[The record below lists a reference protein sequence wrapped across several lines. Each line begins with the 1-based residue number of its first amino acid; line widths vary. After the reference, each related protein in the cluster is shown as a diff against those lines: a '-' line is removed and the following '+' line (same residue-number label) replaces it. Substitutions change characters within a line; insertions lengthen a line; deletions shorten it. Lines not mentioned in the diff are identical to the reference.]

1 MRVLAVHAPTAG
13 STRTHDAFT
22 IAVSAAL
29 SAGHDV
35 VPIDLA
41 ADGFVPVMSAEE
53 HAAYHGGSPLI
64 TEETRRSADAV
75 MSADAFVF
83 VYPTTFSTIPVVLKG
98 WFERVFVPGVSF
110 VLDPR
115 THKVR
120 RNLTGVRRIVGIATY
135 DGSRGD
141 IRRSRDNGRRTIQ
154 RALRMNTGMRTRT
167 SWIPLY
173 DAGRA
178 DPSDVDAFHARIEKR
193 MERL

>member
-1 MRVLAVHAPTAG
+1 MRVVAVHAPTAG
-13 STRTHDAFT
+13 STSTHDAFT
-22 IAVSAAL
+22 IAVSAAR

-41 ADGFVPVMSAEE
+41 AEGFVPVMSAEE
-53 HAAYHGGSPLI
+53 HAAYHGDTPLVAD
-64 TEETRRSADAV
+64 EARRSAAAV
-75 MSADAFVF
+75 KTAEAFVF
-83 VYPTTFSTIPVVLKG
+83 VYSTTFTTIPVSLKG

-135 DGSRGD
+135 DGSRSD
-141 IRRSRDNGRRTIQ
+141 VRRSRDNGRRTIE
-154 RALRMNTGMRTRT
+154 RALRMNTGLRTRT
-167 SWIPLY
+167 SWIALH
-173 DAGRA
+173 DAGQAGA
-178 DPSDVDAFHARIEKR
+178 DEVEAFHGRIEKR